1 MYNPTVPLI
10 HPGEQLREE
19 FVKPRGLSVE
29 RLATDIGVPINHVQ
43 ALMAEK
49 REVSVEMAL
58 RLARY
63 FGTSPKFWLD
73 LQRDY
78 DLWLTEVSTGAQIA
92 ARVRP
97 YSS

>member
-1 MYNPTVPLI
+1 MRNLTVPLI

-19 FVKPRGLSVE
+19 FVKPLGLTVE

-49 REVSVEMAL
+49 REVNVEMAM

-78 DLWLTEVSTGAQIA
+78 DLSLAELNSGPQIA

-97 YSS
+97 YSN